1 VHVNYKLKDME
12 EKKLDI
18 NSIIGFLLIG
28 AILLYMLWQNQPTP
42 EQLAEQEKAKQEQLA
57 TESANQ
63 AAAEMAITDNS
74 NNNQLPTDS
83 LGLASLKNQIG
94 DFAYALTL
102 PSATTNVT
110 TFENEV
116 LALKIDNKGGFIS
129 EVRLKSYVNHD
140 SVPVYLIKD
149 GSSVF
154 NLNFAISDNRT
165 LNSTNLYFQPTLST
179 SGDNQVLSM
188 RLKVSETQFLEYR
201 YELKPNDYML
211 GFSVKSQGLS
221 NVLNTSQDVQLDW
234 KFKAHR
240 QDQSISFENRYTRLT
255 YQHEGDK
262 INKLSQGGDDDE
274 SESDVAWL
282 SFRQHFFSTILVP
295 DTAFKTVDLKSFDL
309 VQDETLD
316 TLFTKRYEVSLPLS
330 YSGGEL
336 AHNMNIYYGPTYD
349 DILNKYDRNLEASI
363 PFGWGIFGWIN
374 KAVFSPLYAWLTN
387 YLPYGLAIIVMTIM
401 VKILL
406 SFVQYKQFLSQAKMR
421 ILKPELDAIREK
433 YKNNKMKAQQET
445 LAVQNKAGAS
455 PLSGC
460 LPGMLQMPVFYALF
474 MFFPIAFELRQK
486 SFLWV
491 DDLSSYDSI
500 AELPFNVPFYGD
512 HISLFPILASIA
524 IFFYMKMTTGQ
535 QMATQPTQEG
545 MPDMGKM
552 MKYMIYLS
560 PVIMLVF
567 FNNYASGLSLY
578 YFISNLIS
586 IGIMIVIK
594 NYIIDEDKVLA
605 KIQVSKAKPKK
616 QNRFQKKMAE
626 IMEQAE
632 AQKAAQQKRKK

>member
-1 VHVNYKLKDME
+1 ME

-28 AILLYMLWQNQPTP
+28 GILLYMLWQNQPTP
-42 EQLAEQEKAKQEQLA
+42 EQLAAQEEAKQEQLA
-57 TESANQ
+57 SEAATK
-63 AAAEMAITDNS
+63 AAELTTNTDAFS
-74 NNNQLPTDS
+74 NPSYSDS
-83 LGLASLKNQIG
+83 LALARFKNTVG

-102 PSATTNVT
+102 PSATSDITR
-110 TFENEV
+110 FENEL

-129 EVRLKSYVNHD
+129 EVKLKNYVNHD

-149 GSSVF
+149 GSSTF
-154 NLNFAISDNRT
+154 NLNFATTDNRT
-165 LNSTNLYFQPTLST
+165 LNSSDLYFEPTLST
-179 SGDNQVLSM
+179 SGNNQVLSM

-211 GFSVKSQGLS
+211 GFSVRSQGLS
-221 NVLNTSQDVQLDW
+221 NVLNTSQNVQLDW
-234 KFKAHR
+234 KFDAHR
-240 QDQSISFENRYTRLT
+240 QDQSISFENRYTRMT

-262 INKLSQGGDDDE
+262 VNKLSQTGDDEETEVDL
-274 SESDVAWL
+274 AWI
-282 SFRQHFFSTILVP
+282 SFRQHFFSSILVP
-295 DTAFKTVDLKSFDL
+295 EVPFKTADLKSFNL
-309 VQDETLD
+309 VEDETVD
-316 TLFTKRYEVSLPLS
+316 TLFTKRYEISLPLDF
-330 YSGGEL
+330 SGGEL
-336 AHNMNIYYGPTYD
+336 THNMAIYYGPTYD
-349 DILNKYDRNLEASI
+349 TILKQYDRNLEASI

-374 KAVFSPLYAWLTN
+374 KAVFSPLYAWLTT
-387 YLPYGLAIIVMTIM
+387 YLPYGIAIIVMTIM

-406 SFVQYKQFLSQAKMR
+406 SFVQYKQFMTQAKTK
-421 ILKPELDAIREK
+421 ILKPELDALREK
-433 YKNNKMKAQQET
+433 YKNNKMKLQQET
-445 LAVQNKAGAS
+445 LALQNKAGAS

-460 LPGMLQMPVFYALF
+460 IPGLLQMPIFYALF

-486 SFLWV
+486 PFLWV

-500 AELPFNVPFYGD
+500 LELPFNIPFYGD
-512 HISLFPILASIA
+512 HVSLFPILASIA

-552 MKYMIYLS
+552 MKYMIYFS
-560 PVIMLVF
+560 PVLMLVF

-594 NYIIDEDKVLA
+594 NFIIDEDKVLA

>member
-1 VHVNYKLKDME
+1 
-12 EKKLDI
+12 
-18 NSIIGFLLIG
+18 
-28 AILLYMLWQNQPTP
+28 
-42 EQLAEQEKAKQEQLA
+42 
-57 TESANQ
+57 
-63 AAAEMAITDNS
+63 
-74 NNNQLPTDS
+74 
-83 LGLASLKNQIG
+83 
-94 DFAYALTL
+94 
-102 PSATTNVT
+102 
-110 TFENEV
+110 
-116 LALKIDNKGGFIS
+116 
-129 EVRLKSYVNHD
+129 
-140 SVPVYLIKD
+140 
-149 GSSVF
+149 
-154 NLNFAISDNRT
+154 
-165 LNSTNLYFQPTLST
+165 
-179 SGDNQVLSM
+179 M

-221 NVLNTSQDVQLDW
+221 NVLNSSQDVQLDW

-240 QDQSISFENRYTRLT
+240 QDQSITFENRYTRLT

-262 INKLSQGGDDDE
+262 INKLSQTGDDDE
-274 SESDVAWL
+274 VESELSWI

-295 DTAFKTVDLKSFDL
+295 DTPFKTADLKSFNL
-309 VQDETLD
+309 VNDESVD
-316 TLFTKRYEVSLPLS
+316 TLFTKRYEVQLPLGF
-330 YSGGEL
+330 SGGEL

-374 KAVFSPLYAWLTN
+374 KAIFSPLYAWLTN
-387 YLPYGLAIIVMTIM
+387 YLSYGIAIIVMTII

-460 LPGMLQMPVFYALF
+460 LPGLLQMPVFYALF

-500 AELPFNVPFYGD
+500 AELPINIPFYGD

-545 MPDMGKM
+545 MPDMAKM

-560 PVIMLVF
+560 PVVMLIF

-578 YFISNLIS
+578 YFVSNLIS
-586 IGIMIVIK
+586 IGIMLVIK

-605 KIQVSKAKPKK
+605 KIQVSKSKPKK

-626 IMEQAE
+626 IMAQAE
-632 AQKAAQQKRKK
+632 AQKEAQQKRKK

>member
-1 VHVNYKLKDME
+1 ME

-42 EQLAEQEKAKQEQLA
+42 EQIAEQEKAKQEQLA

-83 LGLASLKNQIG
+83 QGLASMKNQIG

-154 NLNFAISDNRT
+154 NLNFATSDNRT

-262 INKLSQGGDDDE
+262 INKLSQGGDDDDT
-274 SESDVAWL
+274 ESDVAWL

-309 VQDETLD
+309 VQDETID

-374 KAVFSPLYAWLTN
+374 KAIFSPLYAWLTN

-586 IGIMIVIK
+586 IGIMLVIK

>member
-1 VHVNYKLKDME
+1 ME

-83 LGLASLKNQIG
+83 QGLASMKNQIG

-154 NLNFAISDNRT
+154 NLNFATSDNRT

-274 SESDVAWL
+274 TESDVAWL

-309 VQDETLD
+309 VQDETID

-374 KAVFSPLYAWLTN
+374 KAIFSPLYAWLTN

-586 IGIMIVIK
+586 IGIMLVIK

>member
-1 VHVNYKLKDME
+1 ME

-57 TESANQ
+57 PQ
-63 AAAEMAITDNS
+63 AAQNANDALNLTENA
-74 NNNQLPTDS
+74 NNKLPTDS
-83 LGLASLKNQIG
+83 VALARMKNKIG
-94 DFAYALTL
+94 DFAYALSL
-102 PSATTNVT
+102 PSAADNTT

-129 EVRLKSYVNHD
+129 EVKLKNYVNHD

-154 NLNFAISDNRT
+154 NLNFATSDNRT
-165 LNSTNLYFQPTLST
+165 LNSSNLYFEPTLST
-179 SGDNQVLSM
+179 SGENQVLSM

-221 NVLNTSQDVQLDW
+221 NVLNTSQEVQLDW

-240 QDQSISFENRYTRLT
+240 QDQSITFENRYTRLT

-262 INKLSQGGDDDE
+262 INKLSQTGDDDE
-274 SESDVAWL
+274 VESELSWI
-282 SFRQHFFSTILVP
+282 SFRQHFFSSILVP
-295 DTAFKTVDLKSFDL
+295 DTPFKTADLKSFNL
-309 VQDETLD
+309 VNDESLD
-316 TLFTKRYEVSLPLS
+316 TLFTKRYEVQLPLEF
-330 YSGGEL
+330 SGGEL

-374 KAVFSPLYAWLTN
+374 KAIFSPLYAWLTN
-387 YLPYGLAIIVMTIM
+387 YLSYGIAIIVMTII

-460 LPGMLQMPVFYALF
+460 LPGLLQMPVFYALF

-500 AELPFNVPFYGD
+500 AELPINIPFYGD

-545 MPDMGKM
+545 MPDMAKM

-560 PVIMLVF
+560 PVVMLIF

-578 YFISNLIS
+578 YFVSNLIS
-586 IGIMIVIK
+586 IGIMLVIK

-605 KIQVSKAKPKK
+605 KIQVSKSKPKK

-626 IMEQAE
+626 IMAQAE
-632 AQKAAQQKRKK
+632 AQKEAQQKRKK